1 MNRVGIRLN
10 LHVAFGRF
18 TIMNNRGRLLGGMP
32 HDSHGTLC
40 PELQIGF
47 HKHLKL
53 FRLKLSFRLSQ
64 SFVV

>member
-1 MNRVGIRLN
+1 MNRIGIRLDP
-10 LHVAFGRF
+10 HVAFGRF
-18 TIMNNRGRLLGGMP
+18 TIMNHRGRLLGGMP
-32 HDSHGTLC
+32 HDRHGSLC

-64 SFVV
+64 NFVV